1 MLDGSDVTNYP
12 DSSIEFILATTK
24 WKGIFNQK
32 GVYKIDWSINGPIKM
47 HKQKYAKTIL
57 CAGQFD
63 YPTRSNVICASMATS
78 CS

>member
-32 GVYKIDWSINGPIKM
+32 GVYKID
-47 HKQKYAKTIL
+47 
-57 CAGQFD
+57 
-63 YPTRSNVICASMATS
+63 
-78 CS
+78 